1 MDGRKGMAEGR
12 TLGMFVRDSVI
23 VLAVIAGAVGI
34 YRFKHHESVRNHVG
48 VVAGAETLNVA
59 KGTERYHVEPGK
71 DYVPVSE
78 KATFA
83 RIESADGNWFAVSNR
98 NGTLF
103 RDCATEPLEITV
115 ANNPETSRYRV
126 RVCGGGRRLTMTGR

>member
-1 MDGRKGMAEGR
+1 MGGRKGMAEGR

-48 VVAGAETLNVA
+48 VVVDADTLNVA

-78 KATFA
+78 RGIRPGRAALRA
-83 RIESADGNWFAVSNR
+83 RGFGV
-98 NGTLF
+98 GQ
-103 RDCATEPLEITV
+103 
-115 ANNPETSRYRV
+115 
-126 RVCGGGRRLTMTGR
+126 CG